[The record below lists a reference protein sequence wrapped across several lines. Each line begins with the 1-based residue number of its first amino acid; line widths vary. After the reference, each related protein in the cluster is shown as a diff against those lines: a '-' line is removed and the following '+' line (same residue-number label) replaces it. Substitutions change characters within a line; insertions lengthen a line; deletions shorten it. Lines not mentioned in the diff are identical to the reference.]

1 MPRARKTGNIISGV
15 GHAGLIGWILFGG
28 WFTARPEPVEVRE
41 VAVISGAEFQ
51 AMLEAQQ
58 QPLEIAQEPQTA
70 APEAT
75 PDAPDVTVAP
85 EEPTP
90 PPPETVAEEPAE
102 EPIEEPVPEVSEAA
116 PEAPEPPAEVT
127 VEDAPVADAPVERPA
142 ERVAPEPAPR
152 PAPEVTQDPTPQEAV
167 TPEETGE
174 TVREQQEAAQ
184 TPEATDR
191 IITEAAEPPAS
202 SPTAS
207 MRPPARRPE
216 RPAPTRTVE
225 TPAPAPAQEETSE
238 VDDAAVRAALE
249 AAMSSSQVEVPTGP
263 PMSSG
268 EKDALRLAV
277 QNCWS
282 VDPGAR
288 WAQTTVTVAM
298 SMAQDGKVVQNSL
311 RMIASEGGNAASA
324 DAAFGAARRAIL
336 LCQKDGYPLPPEKY
350 GQWQDIEMTF
360 NPERMRIR

>member
-1 MPRARKTGNIISGV
+1 MSRARKTGNIISGV
-15 GHAGLIGWILFGG
+15 GHVGLIGWILFGG
-28 WFTARPEPVEVRE
+28 WFTARPDAVEVQE
-41 VAVISGAEFQ
+41 VAVISGVEFQ
-51 AMLEAQQ
+51 ALLDAQQ
-58 QPLEIAQEPQTA
+58 QSREIAPEPETA
-70 APEAT
+70 APEIT

-85 EEPTP
+85 DISP
-90 PPPETVAEEPAE
+90 PPPEPVTEEPAA
-102 EPIEEPVPEVSEAA
+102 EPVEEPVPEVSEAA
-116 PEAPEPPAEVT
+116 PEVPEPPADLT
-127 VEDAPVADAPVERPA
+127 VEEAPVAETPVERPA
-142 ERVAPEPAPR
+142 ERVAPEPAPQ
-152 PAPEVTQDPTPQEAV
+152 PAPDVVQEPVPQDAV

-191 IITEAAEPPAS
+191 IITEAAQPPAS

-216 RPAPTRTVE
+216 RPAPARTAE
-225 TPAPAPAQEETSE
+225 TSTPTPAQEDPSP
-238 VDDAAVRAALE
+238 VDDAAVQAALE
-249 AAMSSSQVEVPTGP
+249 AAMSSAQADVPTGP

-277 QNCWS
+277 QGCWN

-298 SMAQDGKVVQNSL
+298 SMTQDGKVVGNSL
-311 RMIASEGGNAASA
+311 RMIGSEGGDAATA
-324 DAAFGAARRAIL
+324 EAAFGAARRAIL
-336 LCQKDGYPLPPEKY
+336 LCQKGGYPLPAEKY
-350 GQWQDIEMTF
+350 GQWQEIEMTF